1 MKHRIWLWLALGGIP
16 LLIYPF
22 LMVANVM
29 SLAAEP
35 PQYPVSL
42 ALRLSSQGFLWSSTL
57 YPLVYIGC
65 AIMSLVQWHR
75 QNGHA
80 AQRYALTPVLYLLG
94 VVALLLLWLATS
106 E

>member
-1 MKHRIWLWLALGGIP
+1 MKHRIWLWLVLGAIP

-35 PQYPVSL
+35 PHYPVSL

-57 YPLVYIGC
+57 YPLVYFGS
-65 AIMSLVQWHR
+65 AIVALIQSHF
-75 QNGHA
+75 QNDRA
-80 AQRYALTPVLYLLG
+80 ARRYAVLPLLYLIG
-94 VVALLLLWLATS
+94 VIALFLLWLATS